1 MTNEDRQTV
10 IQALEAGR
18 DAAAEV
24 ATRYHEAMAG
34 YRKSEHE
41 RLDADVARIDTAL
54 AIMRREREPLTDE
67 QIDALWRAPM
77 SADWEHR
84 EFARAI
90 ESAHGIG
97 KD

>member
-41 RLDADVARIDTAL
+41 RLDADVARIDAAL
-54 AIMRREREPLTDE
+54 AIMRREREPLTD
-67 QIDALWRAPM
+67 ANRRAVAC
-77 SADWEHR
+77 ADVGR
-84 EFARAI
+84 LGASGVCPR
-90 ESAHGIG
+90 
-97 KD
+97 D

>member
-34 YRKSEHE
+34 YRKSE
-41 RLDADVARIDTAL
+41 
-54 AIMRREREPLTDE
+54 MK
-67 QIDALWRAPM
+67 
-77 SADWEHR
+77 
-84 EFARAI
+84 
-90 ESAHGIG
+90 G
-97 KD
+97 